1 MVWYIS
7 IDCQSSDLFLM
18 SISIPLIQTEI
29 LNLLYCLQ
37 SLNFKTKINMLR
49 ERRKENEK
57 KVKKSTYIMHACTL
71 HIHDVERLLSQ
82 FDTQSPQ
89 YRTEF
94 LMLHPILINSI
105 FL

>member
-1 MVWYIS
+1 
-7 IDCQSSDLFLM
+7 
-18 SISIPLIQTEI
+18 
-29 LNLLYCLQ
+29 
-37 SLNFKTKINMLR
+37 MLR

-94 LMLHPILINSI
+94 LMLHPILINSL
-105 FL
+105 FLWVGIENHLDQSQIWLL